1 MTWRTERSVA
11 AGAAGGLVA
20 GLVSGVLL
28 QLVHMTTMEG
38 VRQPAMGLVAGAVHT
53 AWAPLAWAGYVV
65 YATLIGAAF
74 GWLLRWQ
81 HVGAGSGVVWGVLYG
96 GFWWIVSGLVV
107 IPALYGVAPM
117 IPAAVAVIRNA
128 SMPWFAAMLLDG
140 AVLGAAY
147 VLFLHERAANARD
160 EALKTPRA
168 A

>member
-1 MTWRTERSVA
+1 MRNSPARISSPSHRALMLRRYAGGRRCPMTWRTERCVA

-53 AWAPLAWAGYVV
+53 AWAPLAWAGYVA

-96 GFWWIVSGLVV
+96 GVWGVVS
-107 IPALYGVAPM
+107 
-117 IPAAVAVIRNA
+117 
-128 SMPWFAAMLLDG
+128 W
-140 AVLGAAY
+140 
-147 VLFLHERAANARD
+147 
-160 EALKTPRA
+160 
-168 A
+168 